1 MQTILVSQTNPE
13 AFSSLQEAIL
23 SIDDS
28 HQEKIR
34 ILIEPGIYE
43 EKVFIRKENI
53 EIVGSGREK
62 TIFRYGDGARKPRPD
77 GEGEYGTFN
86 TAVIMFAGKDIT
98 VKDLTI
104 ESTAGPGDV
113 AGQALAIYVSADR
126 CSFHHCN
133 FLGWQDTVFVGL
145 TGSKP
150 MLPDF
155 FTESSVNIIHKAAR
169 SYFYDCFI
177 SGDVDFIFGPNVAF
191 FEKCEIFSRK
201 RQSEA
206 NSYITAA
213 NTPIDQEFGLV
224 FSDCKLTGDAAQE
237 SVYLGRPWRDFA
249 KTAFLNCH
257 MGAHIIPEGW
267 GNWGKIKAEAVCSY
281 IEHNNNGPGANTEK
295 RVPFSKQIT
304 NPALSEYFS
313 KENVLMGEDEW
324 NPSAE

>member
-257 MGAHIIPEGW
+257 MDAHIIPEGW

>member
-34 ILIEPGIYE
+34 IFIEPGIYE

-155 FTESSVNIIHKAAR
+155 FTESSVNIHHKAAR

>member
-126 CSFHHCN
+126 CSFHI
-133 FLGWQDTVFVGL
+133 LSL
-145 TGSKP
+145 AA
-150 MLPDF
+150 
-155 FTESSVNIIHKAAR
+155 IIL
-169 SYFYDCFI
+169 S
-177 SGDVDFIFGPNVAF
+177 
-191 FEKCEIFSRK
+191 
-201 RQSEA
+201 
-206 NSYITAA
+206 
-213 NTPIDQEFGLV
+213 L
-224 FSDCKLTGDAAQE
+224 
-237 SVYLGRPWRDFA
+237 
-249 KTAFLNCH
+249 
-257 MGAHIIPEGW
+257 
-267 GNWGKIKAEAVCSY
+267 
-281 IEHNNNGPGANTEK
+281 NNNKIDIE
-295 RVPFSKQIT
+295 
-304 NPALSEYFS
+304 
-313 KENVLMGEDEW
+313 
-324 NPSAE
+324 PSIKS

>member
-86 TAVIMFAGKDIT
+86 TAVIMFAGRDIT